1 MSSEDIKFLKNYV
14 LFSHMDMKYLEE
26 ISQLLGRKTFPAG
39 STIFYEGEK
48 GESVY
53 FLKKGRIKALK
64 SNVDGEEQ
72 ILEILQAGD
81 VFGEVVLFGIE
92 EYPATTVA
100 MEDVDLLSL
109 SRSKFK
115 EYFYQNPEIGWGML
129 HEMAIKL
136 RNAQS
141 KIKNLGLRDTRGRVA
156 TLLLNIYHRHG
167 DGDNGFT
174 LKLNRQEMAS
184 LLGTTRETVS
194 RTLSAFKNEG
204 LIEIAGTRVIIKS
217 LEGGNILTISY
228 RLYQESYYACP
239 SVILLFIFFPGQPCS
254 LFYIS
259 WKDGKKKKKRVSIQY
274 SWPALFWV

>member
-194 RTLSAFKNEG
+194 RTLSEFKNEG
-204 LIEIAGTRVIIKS
+204 LIEIDGNRVIIKN
-217 LEGGNILTISY
+217 LEGLE
-228 RLYQESYYACP
+228 R
-239 SVILLFIFFPGQPCS
+239 
-254 LFYIS
+254 
-259 WKDGKKKKKRVSIQY
+259 WR
-274 SWPALFWV
+274 